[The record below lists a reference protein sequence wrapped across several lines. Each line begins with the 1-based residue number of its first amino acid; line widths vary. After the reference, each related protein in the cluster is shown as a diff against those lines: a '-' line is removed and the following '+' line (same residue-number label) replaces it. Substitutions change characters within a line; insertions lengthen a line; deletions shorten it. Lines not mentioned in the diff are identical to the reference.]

1 MSTLHLLTH
10 LELAKFFPSLLFSP
24 NANPRPRLV
33 PSLPGI
39 RNLTYGR
46 TSSPPFPALP
56 LGSFPPPFAFALA
69 LAGISGNTG
78 TRGIGREAVGTLG
91 LVLPGAGE
99 YYWLVIGLGL

>member
-10 LELAKFFPSLLFSP
+10 LEFPSFLRMQIPGPALFPPGYQESHVWANLLASL
-24 NANPRPRLV
+24 PRP
-33 PSLPGI
+33 P
-39 RNLTYGR
+39 NLLR
-46 TSSPPFPALP
+46 
-56 LGSFPPPFAFALA
+56 GSFPPPFAFALA